1 MGQDTSPG
9 CWVRAVQQRG
19 LTPSPVSSWEMRPC
33 ERNTERLHHR
43 KELPDINGRK
53 IKSPS
58 VRTLCKEIKMQ
69 DKQRSQ
75 TPGACLVFLS
85 QALAVFSIAVR
96 GGVVKLILKTNKP
109 KQDLGSSKTQDLY
122 FQLNIKGRRKQQCQT
137 LRNISYSSDL
147 ELKKLIW

>member
-1 MGQDTSPG
+1 
-9 CWVRAVQQRG
+9 
-19 LTPSPVSSWEMRPC
+19 MRPC

-43 KELPDINGRK
+43 KELPDINGRE

-58 VRTLCKEIKMQ
+58 VRTLRKEIKTQ
-69 DKQRSQ
+69 DKQQSQ

-96 GGVVKLILKTNKP
+96 GVDKINSENKP
-109 KQDLGSSKTQDLY
+109 KQDLGSSKTQDSY

-137 LRNISYSSDL
+137 LRNISYTSDL
-147 ELKKLIW
+147 ELKKLIR